1 MRGLSLA
8 EGGVMVNLKKAA
20 ELIQTDGLFTFIYN
34 EMKELAQKEYLS
46 TQEILALLQKHP
58 QFLEDYKE
66 LNTQSEISNIQLRKH
81 EISENECEECKK
93 IKSAINENIDKLVAL
108 EAFEKP
114 ADSMIYVVWIGSL
127 TAFLIFIVHNLVALY
142 TFWYEHY
149 KLWVFGVYGL
159 LIAGGYLYY
168 KRMLKKHARK
178 HEIFEKVRKETKTA
192 IKEGLQRGCF
202 SEDEIYA

>member
-1 MRGLSLA
+1 
-8 EGGVMVNLKKAA
+8 MVNLKKAA

-34 EMKELAQKEYLS
+34 EMKELAQKEHLS
-46 TQEILALLQKHP
+46 TQEILTLLQEHP

-81 EISENECEECKK
+81 EIRNDECEACKK
-93 IKSAINENIDKLVAL
+93 IKSTINTNIDRLVAL

-127 TAFLIFIVHNLVALY
+127 TAFLIFVVHNLVALY

-149 KLWVFGVYGL
+149 KLWVFGVYAL
-159 LIAGGYLYY
+159 LIGGGYLYY
-168 KRMLKKHARK
+168 KKMLRKHAAK
-178 HEIFEKVRKETKTA
+178 HATFEKLRQETQAA
-192 IKEGLQRGCF
+192 IEEGLAKGCF
-202 SEDEIYA
+202 TEEEIYA